1 MTRASKPRPLTI
13 FAIPVV
19 SSEID
24 STAED
29 FVYRALMNSRKIT
42 AIALLAFGVVL
53 GYAETAA
60 AHHRRQPSDTS
71 GIPIAN
77 LSHGQ
82 LEVMSRHR
90 SAILDLAGRQVGPD
104 LRTRTLMNFVNL
116 QYVYCLWGLVPG
128 SLANEDNPFNECSH
142 SYLAASKALLDHL
155 RTVAD
160 NRTGAEA
167 LAGTISMEMVLDA
180 SALQMC
186 RNGVAPFNTAE
197 IIFPEWANVSFN
209 PVVGLSGFVALSAFG
224 GLFVVGRRRRRAP
237 LSTA

>member
-1 MTRASKPRPLTI
+1 MNFCKILTI
-13 FAIPVV
+13 
-19 SSEID
+19 
-24 STAED
+24 
-29 FVYRALMNSRKIT
+29 ALSV
-42 AIALLAFGVVL
+42 FGVVL
-53 GYAETAA
+53 GHAENAT

-82 LEVMSRHR
+82 LDVISRHR
-90 SAILDLAGRQVGPD
+90 VAILDLAGRQARPD
-104 LRTRTLMNFVNL
+104 LKTRTLTNFVNL

-155 RTVAD
+155 QRVAD
-160 NRTGAEA
+160 DRAEA
-167 LAGTISMEMVLDA
+167 ETLARKISVEMLLDP

-197 IIFPEWANVSFN
+197 IVMPELADIPFN
-209 PVVGLSGFVALSAFG
+209 PIIGLSGFVALTAFG
-224 GLFVVGRRRRRAP
+224 GLFAVGRRSRKAK
-237 LSTA
+237 LST